1 MHEMSIAVE
10 LMRQLEALAAE
21 HNAAQV
27 TELTVAA
34 GAMRA
39 IVPEALEIAFE
50 AVAEGTCAA
59 GATLHLEIVP
69 PVARCRQ
76 CGSRYEPE
84 PDSFVC
90 GQCNQADVEIVQGNE
105 ILLTSVTCEQA

>member
-21 HNAAQV
+21 NNAERV
-27 TELTVAA
+27 TELTVTA

-69 PVARCRQ
+69 PLARCRQ

-105 ILLTSVTCEQA
+105 ILLTSVRWEQA